1 MRIFRTILIRLKNH
15 FIFCGCLSPG
25 WPRRFQP
32 EVFLQAS
39 RPTWTDLFVSEGFS
53 RISFKW
59 FVLERRRRTWASRC
73 QWPAVEIDKSR
84 WDFRRCKPD
93 RRRSLPLVKYH
104 KVGICKIVDINLG
117 QNSMGICKWLRS
129 SLVQK
134 KHWRMKT
141 FAKPS
146 DQNVMCVTFY
156 YFCVSSLPYLVKL
169 SLKHLVPYS

>member
-1 MRIFRTILIRLKNH
+1 MVVYHQVGRGDPNQKSSCKHRDPPRQI
-15 FIFCGCLSPG
+15 CL
-25 WPRRFQP
+25 
-32 EVFLQAS
+32 FL
-39 RPTWTDLFVSEGFS
+39 TDFKDLF
-53 RISFKW
+53 
-59 FVLERRRRTWASRC
+59 LERCRRTWASRC

>member
-1 MRIFRTILIRLKNH
+1 MSYENMKIWEYNH
-15 FIFCGCLSPG
+15 IYQGEKKSFIFSVAVYHQVGRGDPNQKSSCKHRDPPWQICL
-25 WPRRFQP
+25 
-32 EVFLQAS
+32 FLTDFKDLLLGLNS
-39 RPTWTDLFVSEGFS
+39 RIYFKDLFQEY
-53 RISFKW
+53 ILMIYFKDL
-59 FVLERRRRTWASRC
+59 FLERCRRTWASHC

-134 KHWRMKT
+134 NIDTWRHLQNLVIKT
-141 FAKPS
+141 
-146 DQNVMCVTFY
+146 
-156 YFCVSSLPYLVKL
+156 
-169 SLKHLVPYS
+169 